1 MDGWRHRPSAA
12 RALLCLLTALSGEV
26 TVGIST
32 GNGIFTIQHQNSKKC
47 LDVKNNIMAMNK
59 CDQLDSFQQWK
70 WVSEHRLFNIGTK
83 MCLGIDSNKFP
94 QQLRMFQ
101 CDVKIT
107 ALWWRCESSSVY
119 GTAHHKLSV
128 KKNSPTVSIDS
139 DDLWTQGDSERHV
152 CEQPYRDI
160 YTTRGNSY
168 GKPCV
173 FPFKHEGNWYHD
185 CVNEKGGGAQ
195 WCSTTIDYDMDK
207 KWGNCLKPDSGC
219 SHLWEAAE
227 EGHACYQYN
236 FHSLLSWKEARLSC
250 QSQGGDLLSIANV
263 TVQNYIVGQP
273 DIPKALWIG
282 LNQMNTAGGW
292 QWADGTPVVFINWD
306 SGIFGR
312 STIEDTSCATINTES
327 QGRWQMNPC
336 EVSLPYVCKKQL
348 NESSLETIDPWQF
361 SNTKCE
367 AGWLPYNGFCY
378 FMHKEK
384 LSWDD
389 ARSSCKSKQSEL
401 MSLHSLADVE
411 LVVTKLHDG
420 FEDEVWAGLRS
431 NQSPALFEWSDGS
444 IVTFTYWDQNEPN
457 VPFNTSQHCVH
468 YSGKLGRW
476 KVKECSTKL
485 SYICKKTGNIA
496 NDTGLSDAGCPQEKN
511 WKRHGNF
518 CYKLDPTEVT
528 FESNCH
534 LTIQNRFEQEFIES
548 LIRKHT
554 TENDKYFWTSLQDI
568 NKTGEYTWLPRGR
581 RNEPVTYTNW
591 NVYQPETAGGCAVL
605 GSGKALGRWEV
616 KNCKMFKAMSICKK
630 SIGNTTEPDPSPPT
644 GSCPPGWVTDTTL
657 PFCYK
662 IFHHERVISKR
673 TWEEAEKFCQAF
685 GGHLPS
691 FSHNEEMSYLHKLLR
706 TTITDERWF
715 WVGLNKRNPNSR
727 GSWEWSDNRPVSSL
741 VLPNEFNEDYGI
753 RECGAFQTKRQW
765 WFHYIMREVE
775 DTFDYYLVPFRC
787 DIRLEWVCQIPKGT
801 ALKIPEWYVPDGE
814 SSHGLTVVINGNEY
828 WFVNNVTLPYQEA
841 ELYCAQNEST
851 LATITSRTAVKV
863 IISQIQKEFPSF
875 QNWWVKTIDHDSMG
889 HFMRP
894 YFGFYGMNSFRNRY
908 RECPFINPFRR
919 WFNGY
924 NLQVHCYKSLP
935 FICQKINTTALESGS
950 FYPDQPGTPCTDDWI
965 PFGDNC
971 YNLVKP
977 RLLTWEKAS
986 QYCSSL
992 GGNLPTIANSLEQD
1006 FITSKLPGLQQAL
1019 WLGLQISKKDS
1030 RYKWVTGRP
1039 VTYTNW
1045 IPLYD
1050 TFPNLIDIDFFEFP
1064 FEKQCTL
1071 MQNNPKTPFVGKWNR
1086 TNCEIKQHVVLCQKY
1101 REHFA
1106 NDSANQPFNDTLS
1119 FLNHTYMIIK
1129 RNMTWED
1136 ALLECQKNGKELV
1149 SITETYHQA
1158 FLTTV
1163 VNTLGYP
1170 VWIGLYSQDDGLH
1183 FRWSDGRHVT
1193 HSHWSKGDSEPTDD
1207 CVYMDTNGFWKT
1219 LGCES
1224 PLQGAICHIQQKDE
1238 SPEQPKVN
1246 TVRCPHKIHG
1256 ALWIPFRN
1264 NCYAFQINAQNSP
1277 RFREDRIHS
1286 FCRNLDPSADVLNIR
1301 NEEENNFVTEQL
1313 IAHKYLFRW
1322 VWLSIEYD
1330 SFEKRLKWNDGSYV
1344 RYSNWRNGRPKLQN
1358 SPTLFLAA
1366 VLDMAGVWHL
1376 TNQQLF
1382 KIQFIVNSIIACK
1395 LENVFDPRDFQ
1406 PLTETAV
1413 YENYNY
1419 KLLQKKLSWFEAMQ
1433 QCRMAGYHLVSVYNV
1448 SQHLFLNNLVKSDGF
1463 PLWIGLYQPDEGPVF
1478 EWSDGRNTD
1487 YKPWEYKNLNTN
1499 GSCVYMDTK
1508 GIWTSKSCHDEVD
1521 GAICY
1526 ASRSKNTSSNTRA
1539 ETSNMC
1545 PQKDSKST
1553 WIRFKDYCYGF
1564 DMGLYNWSV
1573 FTMKETELICQK
1585 LDASAAVLSIE
1596 DKEENDFVTRQI
1608 QEEHGIAG
1616 RVWLSISRGS
1626 EDNSLK
1632 WGDGSNLK
1640 FDNWINETAAI
1651 LPGESCAAVSAISGK
1666 WILTNCSRSLG
1677 RLVCKTPIKPDNKV
1691 AAIVLSVIVSLLL
1704 LGGFL
1709 WIIYKNKWRWAN
1721 PFGSVR
1727 YERSYNDF
1735 TDSDSTVMIRELKE
1749 FHD

>member
-1 MDGWRHRPSAA
+1 FF
-12 RALLCLLTALSGEV
+12 
-26 TVGIST
+26 
-32 GNGIFTIQHQNSKKC
+32 IFSLGHQNSKKC

-83 MCLGIDSNKFP
+83 MCLGIDSSKFP

-139 DDLWTQGDSERHV
+139 DDLWTQGDSERHL
-152 CEQPYRDI
+152 CEQPYHI

-263 TVQNYIVGQP
+263 TVQNYIV

-411 LVVTKLHDG
+411 LVVTKLHD
-420 FEDEVWAGLRS
+420 DEVWAGLRS

-496 NDTGLSDAGCPQEKN
+496 NDTGLSDAGCPQEK
-511 WKRHGNF
+511 
-518 CYKLDPTEVT
+518 
-528 FESNCH
+528 
-534 LTIQNRFEQEFIES
+534 FIES

-591 NVYQPETAGGCAVL
+591 NFSCVTETAGGCAVL

-691 FSHNEEMSYLHKLLR
+691 FSHNEEMSYLHKL
-706 TTITDERWF
+706 DERWF

-727 GSWEWSDNRPVSSL
+727 GSWEWSDNRPVS
-741 VLPNEFNEDYGI
+741 FY
-753 RECGAFQTKRQW
+753 
-765 WFHYIMREVE
+765 
-775 DTFDYYLVPFRC
+775 TFDYYLVPFRC

-801 ALKIPEWYVPDGE
+801 SLLIFHLSAIYY
-814 SSHGLTVVINGNEY
+814 HGLTVVINGNEY

-863 IISQIQKEFPSF
+863 IISQIQKVNHGIFWKCVPFWACVLYIDRNMFSFHIFCSMITPEF
-875 QNWWVKTIDHDSMG
+875 
-889 HFMRP
+889 
-894 YFGFYGMNSFRNRY
+894 
-908 RECPFINPFRR
+908 
-919 WFNGY
+919 
-924 NLQVHCYKSLP
+924 LP

-965 PFGDNC
+965 PFGDNVC
-971 YNLVKP
+971 TIP
-977 RLLTWEKAS
+977 P
-986 QYCSSL
+986 SL
-992 GGNLPTIANSLEQD
+992 KKH

-1101 REHFA
+1101 RE
-1106 NDSANQPFNDTLS
+1106 PFTTTRTTHYIYQS
-1119 FLNHTYMIIK
+1119 P
-1129 RNMTWED
+1129 NMTWED

-1224 PLQGAICHIQQKDE
+1224 PLQGAICHIQQNE

-1264 NCYAFQINAQNSP
+1264 NCYAFQINLYSQTTINVSP
-1277 RFREDRIHS
+1277 QI
-1286 FCRNLDPSADVLNIR
+1286 DPSADVLNIR

-1330 SFEKRLKWNDGSYV
+1330 KKRLKWNDGSYV

-1395 LENVFDPRDFQ
+1395 LENDFQ

-1526 ASRSKNTSSNTRA
+1526 ASRNTSSNTRA

>member
-1 MDGWRHRPSAA
+1 MES
-12 RALLCLLTALSGEV
+12 V
-26 TVGIST
+26 
-32 GNGIFTIQHQNSKKC
+32 IQVHGVVYTFKKC

-83 MCLGIDSNKFP
+83 MCLGIDSSKFP

-139 DDLWTQGDSERHV
+139 DDLWTQGDSERHL

-468 YSGKLGRW
+468 YSGKASHSTWVPSYPYPLYPPPLLIPALVHIPDFQCLGTSSQQR
-476 KVKECSTKL
+476 
-485 SYICKKTGNIA
+485 
-496 NDTGLSDAGCPQEKN
+496 KN

-801 ALKIPEWYVPDGE
+801 ALKIPEWYVPGN
-814 SSHGLTVVINGNEY
+814 SHGLTVVINGNEY

-863 IISQIQKEFPSF
+863 IISQIQKVNHGIFWKCVPFWACVLYIDRNMFSF
-875 QNWWVKTIDHDSMG
+875 HIFCSM
-889 HFMRP
+889 
-894 YFGFYGMNSFRNRY
+894 
-908 RECPFINPFRR
+908 I
-919 WFNGY
+919 
-924 NLQVHCYKSLP
+924 
-935 FICQKINTTALESGS
+935 
-950 FYPDQPGTPCTDDWI
+950 TPE
-965 PFGDNC
+965 
-971 YNLVKP
+971 L
-977 RLLTWEKAS
+977 
-986 QYCSSL
+986 
-992 GGNLPTIANSLEQD
+992 
-1006 FITSKLPGLQQAL
+1006 
-1019 WLGLQISKKDS
+1019 
-1030 RYKWVTGRP
+1030 
-1039 VTYTNW
+1039 
-1045 IPLYD
+1045 
-1050 TFPNLIDIDFFEFP
+1050 
-1064 FEKQCTL
+1064 
-1071 MQNNPKTPFVGKWNR
+1071 

-1101 REHFA
+1101 R
-1106 NDSANQPFNDTLS
+1106 ANQPFNDTLS

-1224 PLQGAICHIQQKDE
+1224 PLQGAICHIQQSKE
-1238 SPEQPKVN
+1238 ILISSPEQPKVN

-1463 PLWIGLYQPDEGPVF
+1463 PLWIGLYQPDVRPVF

-1585 LDASAAVLSIE
+1585 LGTIE

-1626 EDNSLK
+1626 EGEEHS
-1632 WGDGSNLK
+1632 STTT
-1640 FDNWINETAAI
+1640 TATFI
-1651 LPGESCAAVSAISGK
+1651 YI
-1666 WILTNCSRSLG
+1666 
-1677 RLVCKTPIKPDNKV
+1677 TP
-1691 AAIVLSVIVSLLL
+1691 L
-1704 LGGFL
+1704 
-1709 WIIYKNKWRWAN
+1709 
-1721 PFGSVR
+1721 
-1727 YERSYNDF
+1727 
-1735 TDSDSTVMIRELKE
+1735 M
-1749 FHD
+1749 